1 MDSAALKLVRLLL
14 VVACAILLWT
24 AAGCFADGESK
35 AKQDR
40 TKSDDANVLEIVLS
54 DLLARPHSPVESI
67 RSPQDAKEPATPQL
81 LFSTEPPAGKIE
93 GGEVFPRGGGGALAE
108 DFANEWEHLSAREQA
123 GAKVAADDLAR
134 RARNKDG
141 FKTFVPK
148 NKRITMFTK
157 EAEAKQREIDART
170 KGFGGLGPQV
180 FRAFAPGYS
189 ADRRVAVVFLSFG
202 WSIHSAQAIYILVRR
217 DDHWSVVVRNLVFFL

>member
-1 MDSAALKLVRLLL
+1 M
-14 VVACAILLWT
+14 
-24 AAGCFADGESK
+24 
-35 AKQDR
+35 
-40 TKSDDANVLEIVLS
+40 
-54 DLLARPHSPVESI
+54 LAS
-67 RSPQDAKEPATPQL
+67 RSKEPATPQL
-81 LFSTEPPAGKIE
+81 LFSTEPTAGKIE
-93 GGEVFPRGGGGALAE
+93 GGEVFPRGGGGALTEA
-108 DFANEWEHLSAREQA
+108 FAKEWEHLSAGEQA

-141 FKTFVPK
+141 FKAFVPK

-202 WSIHSAQAIYILVRR
+202 WSIHSAQATYILAKR
-217 DDHWSVVVRNLVFFL
+217 DDQRSVVVRNLILFL